1 MDIKRAQTQVS
12 CFGWYTTP
20 GAILQ
25 IENFKM
31 EKKWCSMSVV
41 YAIAIEEH
49 GSMLIKARTVS
60 NRLERN
66 LGGCILS
73 HTIQGGASV
82 FN

>member
-1 MDIKRAQTQVS
+1 
-12 CFGWYTTP
+12 
-20 GAILQ
+20 
-25 IENFKM
+25 
-31 EKKWCSMSVV
+31 MSVV